1 MQFPRQ
7 SSIHSHNYK
16 KKEDR
21 KNNITRKKKGQKVE
35 EILMRVSLKDARCV
49 GHARTSDLRGE
60 FECLVAKI
68 RMTEGNVEGER
79 SAKSRAE
86 FALPTDD
93 RRARFKAEAFL
104 VVEKKNYAACG

>member
-1 MQFPRQ
+1 MERIFHVKRND
-7 SSIHSHNYK
+7 SRGNSHERIAERRLY
-16 KKEDR
+16 
-21 KNNITRKKKGQKVE
+21 
-35 EILMRVSLKDARCV
+35 CV

-79 SAKSRAE
+79 SAKSSGE

-93 RRARFKAEAFL
+93 RRARFKAEASS
-104 VVEKKNYAACG
+104 